1 MTVQIVEVGPD
12 DPRLAPLI
20 GELRV
25 ELDAR
30 YPEEVDFDHPVVKRE
45 AYFLLAIRSGVPV
58 ACCAVQPLD
67 GDECELKRMYVVPDV
82 RGQGI
87 AGRLMTRV
95 EELAARLGAVRVK
108 LETGQRQPEAIK
120 VYERAGYAQ
129 IPNYPPYDGWDLS
142 VCYAKALVPSVP
154 STP

>member
-1 MTVQIVEVGPD
+1 MTVRIVEVGPD
-12 DPRLAPLI
+12 DPRLPPLI
-20 GELRV
+20 GELRA

-30 YPEEVDFDHPVVKRE
+30 YPEEIDLDHPVVKRE
-45 AYFLLAIRSGVPV
+45 AHFLLAIRSGVPV

-67 GDECELKRMYVVPDV
+67 GGECELKRMYVVPHL

-108 LETGQRQPEAIK
+108 LETGSRQPEAIK

-129 IPNYPPYDGWDLS
+129 IPNYPPYDEWDLS
-142 VCYAKALVPSVP
+142 VCYAKTLVP
-154 STP
+154 

>member
-1 MTVQIVEVGPD
+1 VHIVEVGPD

>member
-1 MTVQIVEVGPD
+1 MHIVEVGPD